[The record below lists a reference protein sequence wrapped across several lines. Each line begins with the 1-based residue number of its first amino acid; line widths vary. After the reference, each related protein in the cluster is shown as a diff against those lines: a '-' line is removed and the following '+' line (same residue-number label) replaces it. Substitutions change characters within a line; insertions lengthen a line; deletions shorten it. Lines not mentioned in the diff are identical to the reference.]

1 MYQTPY
7 DPGSV
12 FPGAYDAYYRVIS
25 GGKKEPWKEMATL
38 FSWQLVTLSENFD
51 IFESFMHLEISALK
65 KQLCSVLSSCEL
77 LRFSRPEVL
86 VEIKY

>member
-1 MYQTPY
+1 
-7 DPGSV
+7 
-12 FPGAYDAYYRVIS
+12 
-25 GGKKEPWKEMATL
+25 MATL

-51 IFESFMHLEISALK
+51 VFESFMHLEIPALK